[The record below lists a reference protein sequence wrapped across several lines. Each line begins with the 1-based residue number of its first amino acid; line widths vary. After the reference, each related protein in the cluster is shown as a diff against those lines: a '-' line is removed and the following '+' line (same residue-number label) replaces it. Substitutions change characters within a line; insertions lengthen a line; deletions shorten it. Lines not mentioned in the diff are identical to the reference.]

1 MVLVDIKAVDAEVRK
16 ELADEK
22 VKNAKIKLKAKLATI
37 DAARTVLANAE
48 REYEDLL
55 ATIAEGN

>member
-1 MVLVDIKAVDAEVRK
+1 MALVDIKAVDAEVRK

-22 VKNAKIKLKAKLATI
+22 VKTAKIKLKAKLATI
-37 DAARTVLANAE
+37 DSARTVLANAE

-55 ATIAEGN
+55 ATIAQGN